1 MGIEQVTGRFPR
13 QKKFE
18 MRVVEIS
25 EKIAPPGIFTA
36 PPDYV
41 RLDRLDVA
49 NLR

>member
-1 MGIEQVTGRFPR
+1 
-13 QKKFE
+13 